1 MANTPYSNDIKT
13 SSLATLVAIRA
24 AENAGYFTV
33 GSKKYFAGQLEGKRN
48 GQTYRF
54 VLKDSGEAVNR
65 LSVYSGDNRST
76 GTRDDMS
83 INEREVALKLEPWH
97 IAVETNSIE
106 AITDMDWDK
115 EIAEPNAQKLMSAA
129 VKAQINKDF
138 GKCGVAFV
146 GSGFAP
152 LSQASAHLASVTNEE
167 LYGFVD
173 PNIEAILTSNGQQF
187 VPVNAPD
194 MYSKGLLGK
203 FHGAEYRAQRFL
215 PNVVI
220 SQDLVDEFDAG
231 VTVTSFVPYAGTDEA
246 LKGTATLTL
255 SGVTEVIKKGT
266 PIWIEGV
273 MACDTLGEATSQEKA
288 FIALADAQN
297 GVVTVADVDN
307 SGKGTRDVAAED
319 GTAAI
324 FAGQKASIPEA
335 GKYFGGIVRANGAM
349 EFETLEKLDAA
360 GADYAKE
367 SVEGVT
373 VHQNKMVDLE
383 MMTNITRFDT
393 VILAGVVDPRAQ
405 AYFLVR

>member
-1 MANTPYSNDIKT
+1 MANTIKT
-13 SSLATLVAIRA
+13 NSLATLVAIRA

-33 GSKKYFAGQLEGKRN
+33 GSKKYFSDQLIGKRN

-54 VLKDSGEAVNR
+54 VLKDVGDAVND
-65 LSVYSGDNRST
+65 LAIGSSDKT
-76 GTRDDMS
+76 S
-83 INEREVALKLEPWH
+83 ITEREVPLSLEPWH
-97 IAVETNSIE
+97 VAIKTNAVESV
-106 AITDMDWDK
+106 TDMDWDR
-115 EIAEPNAQKLMSAA
+115 EIAEPNAQKLMSSA
-129 VKAQINKDF
+129 VKKQINKDF

-173 PNIEAILTSNGQQF
+173 PNVEAILTSNGQQF
-187 VPVNAPD
+187 VPVSAPD

-203 FHGAEYRAQRFL
+203 FHGAEYRAQRFM
-215 PNVVI
+215 PNVTI

-231 VTVTSFVPYAGTDEA
+231 VTVSSYVPYAGTDEA

-266 PIWIEGV
+266 PIWVEGV
-273 MACDTLGEATSQEKA
+273 MACDTIGEPTSQEHA

-307 SGKGTRDVAAED
+307 SGNGTADVKAED
-319 GTAAI
+319 GSAAV
-324 FAGQKASIPEA
+324 FTSMKAYIPDA
-335 GKYFGGIVRANGAM
+335 GKYFAGIVRANGAM

-360 GADYAKE
+360 GTDYKKE
-367 SVEGVT
+367 TVEGVS
-373 VHQNKMVDLE
+373 VHENRLVDLQNME
-383 MMTNITRFDT
+383 NITRFDT
-393 VILAGVVDPRAQ
+393 VILAGVVEPRAQ
-405 AYFLVR
+405 AYFLVK

>member
-1 MANTPYSNDIKT
+1 MAIASNNTVKT
-13 SSLATLVAIRA
+13 NSLATLVAIRA

-33 GSKKYFAGQLEGKRN
+33 GSKKYFSDQLVGKRN

-54 VLKDSGEAVNR
+54 VLKDVADAVNS
-65 LSVYSGDNRST
+65 LAIGSSDKT
-76 GTRDDMS
+76 S
-83 INEREVALKLEPWH
+83 ISEREVALSLEPWH
-97 IAVETNSIE
+97 VAIKTNAVE
-106 AITDMDWDK
+106 AVTDMDWDR
-115 EIAEPNAQKLMSAA
+115 EIAEPNAQKLMASA
-129 VKAQINKDF
+129 VKKQINKDF

-152 LSQASAHLASVTNEE
+152 LSQASAHLSSVTNEE

-187 VPVNAPD
+187 VPVSAPD

-220 SQDLVDEFDAG
+220 SQALVDEFVDASTG
-231 VTVTSFVPYAGTDEA
+231 ASKVTVSSYVPYAGTDEA

-273 MACDTLGEATSQEKA
+273 MACDTIGEPTSQEHA

-307 SGKGTRDVAAED
+307 SGNGTADVKAED
-319 GTAAI
+319 GTVAV
-324 FAGQKASIPEA
+324 FASMKAYIPEA
-335 GKYFGGIVRANGAM
+335 GKYYAGIVRANGAM

-360 GADYAKE
+360 GADYKKE
-367 SVEGVT
+367 TVEGIS
-373 VHQNKMVDLE
+373 VHENRLVDLE
-383 MMTNITRFDT
+383 NMENITRFDT
-393 VILAGVVDPRAQ
+393 VILAGVVEPRCQ
-405 AYFLVR
+405 AYFMVK